1 MPCGYSAGLAV
12 AGEDPH
18 IVPLNFP
25 ASLPLSS
32 PSHVAETPIT
42 ERAELVQVLASGEK
56 PSADWRIGTEHEKFG
71 FQLDD
76 LRAPTFEGERGIQAL
91 LTGLTRFGWEPVQE
105 NGHTIALLRD
115 GASVT
120 LEPAGQLELSGA
132 AVETLHHTCVE
143 TGTHLDE
150 VAQVAGEL
158 QLGFLGM
165 GFQPKWRRDEM
176 PWMPK
181 GRYQIMKNYMP
192 KVGSL
197 GLDMMTRTCTVQ
209 VNLDYATEADM
220 VKKFRVS
227 LALQPIATALF
238 ADSPFTEGK
247 PNGYLSY
254 RSHIWTDTDA
264 DRTGMLD
271 FVFEDGFGYERYV
284 DYLLDV
290 PMYFSYRDGVYV
302 DASGQSF
309 RDFMQGKLP
318 ALPGALPTLRD
329 WSDHMTTAFPEVRL
343 KKYLEMRG
351 ADAGPWDR
359 LCALSAFWVGLLYD
373 DTALDA
379 AWDLVKDFSTTERHA
394 LRDGVPK
401 HALGLPFRNGTVRDL
416 AVEAV
421 RIAREGLRRRARL
434 NADGQDETGFVDVIA
449 EIAESGVTAAERKL
463 ALYHGAWNGD
473 IDRVFREFAY

>member
-1 MPCGYSAGLAV
+1 MKGRQ
-12 AGEDPH
+12 PH
-18 IVPLNFP
+18 PIGHPT
-25 ASLPLSS
+25 SESCPLSS
-32 PSHVAETPIT
+32 PSHVAQTPIT
-42 ERAELVQVLASGEK
+42 DRSQLVEVVASGEK
-56 PSADWRIGTEHEKFG
+56 PRSAWRIGTEHEKFG
-71 FQLDD
+71 FRLDD
-76 LRAPTFEGERGIQAL
+76 LRAPTFDGERGIEAL
-91 LTGLTRFGWEPVQE
+91 LQGLQRFGWEAVQE
-105 NGHTIALLRD
+105 QGRTIALLRD

-132 AVETLHHTCVE
+132 AVETIHHTCVE
-143 TGTHLDE
+143 TGTHLNE

-165 GFQPKWRRDEM
+165 GFQPKWARGDM

-209 VNLDYATEADM
+209 VNLDYASEADM

-247 PNGYLSY
+247 PNGFLSY
-254 RSHIWTDTDA
+254 RSQIWTDTDA

-290 PMYFSYRDGVYV
+290 PMYFSYRDGVYH

-309 RDFMQGKLP
+309 RDFMAGKLP
-318 ALPGALPTLRD
+318 VLPGQLPTLTD
-329 WSDHMTTAFPEVRL
+329 WADHMTTAFPEVRL

-351 ADAGPWDR
+351 ADGGPWSR
-359 LCALSAFWVGLLYD
+359 LCALPAFWVGLLYD
-373 DTALDA
+373 DEALDA
-379 AWDLVKDFSTTERHA
+379 AWDLVRDFTLVERHA
-394 LRDGVPK
+394 LRDGVPR
-401 HALGLPFRNGTVRDL
+401 HAMNLPFRNGTVRDL
-416 AVEAV
+416 SREAV
-421 RIAREGLRRRARL
+421 RIAVGGLKRRAAL
-434 NADGQDETGFVDVIA
+434 NADGMDESHYLDVLQ
-449 EIAESGVTAAERKL
+449 EIVESGLTPAERKL
-463 ALYHGAWNGD
+463 ALFHGRWNGNVD
-473 IDRVFREFAY
+473 HVFREFAY

>member
-1 MPCGYSAGLAV
+1 M
-12 AGEDPH
+12 
-18 IVPLNFP
+18 
-25 ASLPLSS
+25 SS
-32 PSHVAETPIT
+32 PSHVAQTPIT
-42 ERAELVQVLASGEK
+42 DRSQLVEVIASGEK
-56 PSADWRIGTEHEKFG
+56 PRSAWRIGTEHEKFG
-71 FQLDD
+71 FRLDD
-76 LRAPTFEGERGIQAL
+76 LRAPTFDGERGIEAL
-91 LTGLTRFGWEPVQE
+91 LQGLQRFGWEAVQE
-105 NGHTIALLRD
+105 QGRTIALLRD

-132 AVETLHHTCVE
+132 AVETIHHTCVE
-143 TGTHLDE
+143 TGTHLNE

-165 GFQPKWRRDEM
+165 GFQPKWARDEM

-247 PNGYLSY
+247 PNGFLSY
-254 RSHIWTDTDA
+254 RSQIWTDTDA

-271 FVFEDGFGYERYV
+271 FVFDDGFGYERYV

-290 PMYFSYRDGVYV
+290 PMYFSYRDGVYH

-309 RDFMQGKLP
+309 RDFMAGKLP
-318 ALPGALPTLRD
+318 VLPGQLPTLTD
-329 WSDHMTTAFPEVRL
+329 WADHMTTAFPEVRL

-351 ADAGPWDR
+351 ADGGPWSR
-359 LCALSAFWVGLLYD
+359 LCALPAFWVGLLYD
-373 DTALDA
+373 DEALDA
-379 AWDLVKDFSTTERHA
+379 AWDLVRDFTLVERHA
-394 LRDGVPK
+394 LRDGVPR
-401 HALGLPFRNGTVRDL
+401 HAMNLPFRNGTVRDL
-416 AVEAV
+416 SREAV
-421 RIAREGLRRRARL
+421 KIAVGGLKRRAAL
-434 NADGQDETGFVDVIA
+434 NADGMDESHYLDVLQ
-449 EIAESGVTAAERKL
+449 EIVESGLTPAERKL
-463 ALYHGAWNGD
+463 ALFHGRWNGD
-473 IDRVFREFAY
+473 VDHVFREFAY